1 MPNVPGNP
9 VILKCLF
16 IYRNQTDDNIV
27 VTFLDTGNYDIPRSP
42 ATSDYDIPR
51 AVSQED
57 GNYDVPRSSEDLR
70 MSRADEFDYDVPND
84 IPV

>member
-1 MPNVPGNP
+1 MFKWMTT
-9 VILKCLF
+9 LLSL
-16 IYRNQTDDNIV
+16 
-27 VTFLDTGNYDIPRSP
+27 FLDTGNYDVPRSP

-51 AVSQED
+51 AISHEE

-70 MSRADEFDYDVPND
+70 MSTADDCDDEVPND

>member
-1 MPNVPGNP
+1 MTT
-9 VILKCLF
+9 LLLL
-16 IYRNQTDDNIV
+16 
-27 VTFLDTGNYDIPRSP
+27 FLDTGNYDIPRSP

-51 AVSQED
+51 TISQEE

-70 MSRADEFDYDVPND
+70 MSRADDFDYGVPND

>member
-1 MPNVPGNP
+1 M
-9 VILKCLF
+9 
-16 IYRNQTDDNIV
+16 DDNNV

-51 AVSQED
+51 TISQEE

-70 MSRADEFDYDVPND
+70 LSRADDYDDEVPNA
-84 IPV
+84 IQV

>member
-1 MPNVPGNP
+1 MGSCDFD
-9 VILKCLF
+9 I
-16 IYRNQTDDNIV
+16 

-51 AVSQED
+51 TMSQQE
-57 GNYDVPRSSEDLR
+57 GNYDVPRSSEDIR
-70 MSRADEFDYDVPND
+70 MSRADDYDDVLDVQAPND

>member
-1 MPNVPGNP
+1 M
-9 VILKCLF
+9 LKWMATLLLL
-16 IYRNQTDDNIV
+16 
-27 VTFLDTGNYDIPRSP
+27 FLDTGNYDIPRSP

-51 AVSQED
+51 AISQDE

-70 MSRADEFDYDVPND
+70 MSRTDDYDDEVPYD